1 MPALVVV
8 LLRHYVL
15 KMTNKVVEKLVSKDE
30 LIEVFRS
37 VGVCSGMIIELHIAM
52 SKLGYVIGGAQTVV
66 DALLEILGYN
76 GTLIMA
82 MQCAENSEPSLFIN
96 PPLHFE
102 DFQKYRNSF
111 PAYHPKESE
120 TYHMGRV
127 VENLRRRDKA
137 IISSHPNVAFV
148 AIGKYAKLLCNH
160 QDLDFALGESSPLGR
175 LYELKAS
182 ALLVGV
188 DYDNMTSL
196 HLAEYKTEARPIVLN
211 GAAINENGHRVWK
224 KFCELDMDSDDFIKI
239 GSSLEK
245 QNLVYKTKFNQAEI
259 KLVRIDYAVDE
270 GIKYF
275 NERYKYYR

>member
-1 MPALVVV
+1 MQ
-8 LLRHYVL
+8 
-15 KMTNKVVEKLVSKDE
+15 KMKNNIIEKTVSKAE
-30 LIEVFRS
+30 LIEIFRS
-37 VGVCSGMIIELHIAM
+37 VGVTSGMIIELHIAM
-52 SKLGYVIGGAQTVV
+52 SKLGHVIGGAQTVI

-96 PPLHFE
+96 PPLNFALY
-102 DFQKYRNSF
+102 QKYRNTYPVF
-111 PAYHPKESE
+111 NPKDSE

-127 VENLRRRDKA
+127 LGNLRRREKA
-137 IISSHPNVAFV
+137 VFSSHPNVAFV
-148 AIGKYAKLLCNH
+148 AVGKYAKLLCNH
-160 QDLDFALGESSPLGR
+160 QNLDFALDESSPLGR

-196 HLAEYKTEARPIVLN
+196 HLSEYKSEARPIVLN

-224 KFCELDMDSDDFIKI
+224 KFYELDMDADDFIKI
-239 GSSLEK
+239 GERLEK
-245 QNLVYKTKFNQAEI
+245 QNLVYKTSFNQANI
-259 KLVRIDYAVDE
+259 KMVRIDYAVDE

-275 NERYKYYR
+275 KERYKYYR